1 MSFISSLKKLFGGRK
16 EEIKEETVSLDN
28 LINFMKEK
36 NREEIKEIEDE
47 SKRFREKIRSG
58 FKELSKMLDDFK
70 KIEARDDLSKASVA
84 AKNNFCDRAINILS
98 KMPPVTSD
106 EFVGEAYKIIDEI
119 NNTTPRQM
127 MHMDFFFRDNVEKIV
142 SKIKEI
148 KQTLDEYQEF
158 LSTNIL
164 SDIEKLRHEIS
175 SVKKSESKIGYIEMN
190 IKSIENDLNELKERE
205 QKQSE
210 NIPYVDREKINEL
223 KRELNEITE
232 SKKEL
237 EQRIE
242 TSFGGIKK
250 LLKKFAYDVKDK
262 HRQNLI
268 NSYIASSS
276 NSFFVKDKG
285 LEIKEILK
293 EIKSLIE
300 DKKIE
305 ADEKRYERVC
315 LILNDFPFFEKLKN
329 DYCMTNEKIAA
340 KEREIKKEE
349 KFMERVKKSK
359 AELKSIRDKIAE
371 LKKMKSQLEES
382 KSKVINEIKD
392 KKKEIEFM
400 VSGILDSKIRI
411 S

>member
-315 LILNDFPFFEKLKN
+315 LILSDFPFFEKLKN

>member
-98 KMPPVTSD
+98 KLPPVTSD

-148 KQTLDEYQEF
+148 KQTVDEYQEF

-190 IKSIENDLNELKERE
+190 IKNIENDLNGLKEQE

-223 KRELNEITE
+223 KRELNEINK

-262 HRQNLI
+262 HKQNLI
-268 NSYIASSS
+268 NNYIASSS

-329 DYCMTNEKIAA
+329 DYYMTNEKIAA